1 MHISEGVLVSWF
13 GGRSTPDTG
22 VSTGE
27 STGESYGV
35 IACIKWDIYTE
46 QSSNYLYENQSHR
59 PTE

>member
-13 GGRSTPDTG
+13 EGRSTPDTG

-27 STGESYGV
+27 SYSV
-35 IACIKWDIYTE
+35 IACIKLDIYIV
-46 QSSNYLYENQSHR
+46 QSSNYLYEDHNHH